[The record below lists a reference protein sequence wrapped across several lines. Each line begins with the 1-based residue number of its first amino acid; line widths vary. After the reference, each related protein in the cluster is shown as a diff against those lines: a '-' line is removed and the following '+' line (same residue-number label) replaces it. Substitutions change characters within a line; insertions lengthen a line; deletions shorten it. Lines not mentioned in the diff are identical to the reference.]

1 LTLQLILTTIIGY
14 IGYNNP
20 LFNQFILQTPVIII
34 VTVGILAVSLII
46 GCCTN
51 FFRRY
56 ALPLFI
62 IFTVLMALLV
72 AISIC
77 GFKSKVVLLSAA
89 ITLLLVL
96 ALTVFACKFTL
107 IKVQLHMTSL
117 DAESI

>member
-1 LTLQLILTTIIGY
+1 
-14 IGYNNP
+14 
-20 LFNQFILQTPVIII
+20 
-34 VTVGILAVSLII
+34 
-46 GCCTN
+46 
-51 FFRRY
+51 
-56 ALPLFI
+56 
-62 IFTVLMALLV
+62 LMALLV